1 LDNRFYRP
9 ELDIV
14 RLIAFLAVFFHHITP
29 RIANTRKEV
38 FVGAAGYGL
47 PLFFVLSAYLI
58 TTLLLREKQRT
69 GKIAIAKFYQRRM
82 LRIWPLY
89 FAALFIGFLL
99 SVLHGHLHNDW
110 RWFLAASFMLGNTN
124 LQAGLIFDHLW
135 SISVEEQFYLMWPGL
150 VQKLDIRYLV
160 FAAFVLIVVANAMLV
175 HYGSVHAVSDYP
187 VWFNSLVQF
196 EMFAAGILLAIA
208 TFNNTNWLSSKL
220 ARTIIAASVLVI
232 LVATEYFF
240 HIETPNYSST
250 GPLSLC
256 IGYALIAFSCALFIY
271 AILGSMGWPRWLV
284 HMGKVSYGL
293 YVFHVPVIVLVGRVA
308 SLAPLWLRESLALLL
323 TSALALLS
331 YRFFE
336 TPFLK
341 MKQRL
346 EVIPSRPVNID

>member
-1 LDNRFYRP
+1 
-9 ELDIV
+9 
-14 RLIAFLAVFFHHITP
+14 
-29 RIANTRKEV
+29 
-38 FVGAAGYGL
+38 
-47 PLFFVLSAYLI
+47 
-58 TTLLLREKQRT
+58 
-69 GKIAIAKFYQRRM
+69 
-82 LRIWPLY
+82 
-89 FAALFIGFLL
+89 
-99 SVLHGHLHNDW
+99 
-110 RWFLAASFMLGNTN
+110 
-124 LQAGLIFDHLW
+124 
-135 SISVEEQFYLMWPGL
+135 
-150 VQKLDIRYLV
+150 
-160 FAAFVLIVVANAMLV
+160 MLV

-346 EVIPSRPVNID
+346 EVIPSRLVNID